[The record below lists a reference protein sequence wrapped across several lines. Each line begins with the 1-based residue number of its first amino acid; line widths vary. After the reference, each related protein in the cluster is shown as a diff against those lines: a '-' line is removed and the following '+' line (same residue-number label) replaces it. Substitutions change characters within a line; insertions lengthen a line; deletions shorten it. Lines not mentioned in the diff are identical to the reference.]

1 MFTVLM
7 VALLLI
13 ALFSPIMG
21 MNSEKPLWKRVGIG
35 LLFVVAV
42 ITVYS
47 VGADGKPNNG
57 CNELTQ
63 QGNC

>member
-13 ALFSPIMG
+13 ALIYPIME
-21 MNSEKPLWKRVGIG
+21 MNSEKPFWKRLLIG
-35 LLFVVAV
+35 LTFVAVV

-47 VGADGKPNNG
+47 VGVDDKPNNG